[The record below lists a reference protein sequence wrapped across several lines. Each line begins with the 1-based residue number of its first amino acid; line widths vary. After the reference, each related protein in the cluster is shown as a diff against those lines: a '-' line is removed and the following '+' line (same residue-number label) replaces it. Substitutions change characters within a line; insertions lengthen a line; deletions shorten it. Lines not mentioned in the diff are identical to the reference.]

1 MERRSKQIATQLAAK
16 CQLKR
21 EIGKIAA
28 NCLNIIDKEM
38 HAIVDD
44 YKKSIGESTRME
56 TKRLSE
62 NVLKIVADED
72 SLIVSLHPNIFQFDR
87 DNEVWQTPYLAEDK
101 ERGYVAIISIYNFIS
116 DSIDFNREE
125 DPGYMVAR
133 IFINK
138 DCSFYVEGKRQRLGV
153 KHFGENKFDNAI
165 ARRIIET
172 ALKYAIEF
180 DILVPPYETTSI
192 INLAYMT
199 SQIITSKP
207 RTGKRM
213 GFKFNSDDV
222 NEN

>member
-1 MERRSKQIATQLAAK
+1 LSK
-16 CQLKR
+16 
-21 EIGKIAA
+21 
-28 NCLNIIDKEM
+28 
-38 HAIVDD
+38 
-44 YKKSIGESTRME
+44 
-56 TKRLSE
+56 

-72 SLIVSLHPNIFQFDR
+72 ALIFSLHPNIFQFDR
-87 DNEVWQTPYLAEDK
+87 ENEVWQNPYVAEDK

-116 DSIDFNREE
+116 DSIEFNREE

-138 DCSFYVEGKRQRLGV
+138 DKSFYVEGKRQRLGA
-153 KHFGENKFDNAI
+153 KHFGENKFDADM
-165 ARRIIET
+165 ARRIVET

-207 RTGKRM
+207 KTGKRL
-213 GFKFNSDDV
+213 GFKYNSDDV